1 MMKHAIALTGGIS
14 TGKSTVASILKLYG
28 FEVIDADAI
37 AHDVLQGVAVKVAEI
52 FGEEYVLEG
61 VVDRKK
67 LGGLIFSNSEAKQKL
82 EQLVHPLI
90 REEIMRRAERSEAQG
105 VPYFIDIPLFYE
117 TGAYEIDKVLVVY
130 APREIQLER
139 LVKRDGFCEEEAMK
153 RIDAQMDIEEKRRR
167 ADYVIDNTKDIG
179 YLTEQLE
186 EFRRKIADF

>member
-1 MMKHAIALTGGIS
+1 MKHAIALTGGIS

-37 AHDVLQGVAVKVAEI
+37 AHEVLQSVAGKVAEL
-52 FGEEYVLEG
+52 FGAEYVHDG

-67 LGGLIFSNSEAKQKL
+67 LGGLVFSNPDEKKKL

-90 REEIMRRAERSEAQG
+90 RQEIMRRAERSEVQG

-117 TGAYEIDKVLVVY
+117 TGAYDIDKVLVVY
-130 APREIQLER
+130 ASREIQLER
-139 LVKRDGFCEEEAMK
+139 LVKRDGFSEEEARK
-153 RIDAQMDIEEKRRR
+153 RINAQMDIEEKRKR

>member
-1 MMKHAIALTGGIS
+1 MKHAIALTGGIS

-37 AHDVLQGVAVKVAEI
+37 AHEVLQGVAGKVAEL
-52 FGEEYVLEG
+52 FGDEYVSDG
-61 VVDRKK
+61 TVDRKK
-67 LGGLIFSNSEAKQKL
+67 LGGLVFGDPAAKRKL

-90 REEIMRRAERSEAQG
+90 REEIMRRAERSETQG

-117 TGAYEIDKVLVVY
+117 TGAYDIDTVLVVY
-130 APREIQLER
+130 ATRELQLER
-139 LVKRDGFCEEEAMK
+139 LVKRDGFSEEEARK
-153 RIDAQMDIEEKRRR
+153 RIDSQMDIEEKRRR

-179 YLTEQLE
+179 YLTQQLE

>member
-1 MMKHAIALTGGIS
+1 MKHAIALTGGIS

-37 AHDVLQGVAVKVAEI
+37 AHEVLQSVAGKVSEI
-52 FGEEYVLEG
+52 FGEAYVNEG
-61 VVDRKK
+61 IVDRKR
-67 LGGLIFSNSEAKQKL
+67 LGGLVFSDPEARGKL

-90 REEIMRRAERSEAQG
+90 RQEIMRRAERSEAQG

-117 TGAYEIDKVLVVY
+117 TGAYQISKVLVVY
-130 APREIQLER
+130 APRETQMER
-139 LVKRDGFCEEEAMK
+139 LIKRDGFSEEEARK

-186 EFRRKIADF
+186 ELRRKIATF

>member
-1 MMKHAIALTGGIS
+1 MKHAIALTGGIS

-37 AHDVLQGVAVKVAEI
+37 AHEVLQGVAGEVAEI
-52 FGEEYVLEG
+52 FGDAFVHDG

-67 LGGLIFSNSEAKQKL
+67 LGGLIFSDPGAKRKL

-117 TGAYEIDKVLVVY
+117 TGAYAIDRVLVVY

-139 LVKRDGFCEEEAMK
+139 LIKRDGFSEEEARK
-153 RIDAQMDIEEKRRR
+153 RIDAQMDIEEKRKR
-167 ADYVIDNTKDIG
+167 ADYVIDNTKDLG
-179 YLTEQLE
+179 HLTEQLE
-186 EFRRKIADF
+186 ELRRNIATF

>member
-1 MMKHAIALTGGIS
+1 MKHAIALTGGIS

-37 AHDVLQGVAVKVAEI
+37 AHEVLQHVAGKVAEI
-52 FGEEYVLEG
+52 FGEAYVKDG
-61 VVDRKK
+61 VVDRKR
-67 LGGLIFSNSEAKQKL
+67 LGGLVFSDSEAKQKL

-90 REEIMRRAERSEAQG
+90 RKEIMRRAERSETQG

-117 TGAYEIDKVLVVY
+117 TGAYDIKKVLVVY
-130 APREIQLER
+130 APRETQLER
-139 LVKRDGFCEEEAMK
+139 LVKRDGFSEEEAQK

-179 YLTEQLE
+179 YLTQQLE
-186 EFRRKIADF
+186 AFRRQIADF

>member
-1 MMKHAIALTGGIS
+1 MKHAIALTGGIS

-37 AHDVLQGVAVKVAEI
+37 AHEVLQNVAAKVAEL
-52 FGEEYVLEG
+52 FGNDYVHDG

-67 LGGLIFSNSEAKQKL
+67 LGALIFSNPEEKKKL

-90 REEIMRRAERSEAQG
+90 REEIMRRAERSESQG

-117 TGAYEIDKVLVVY
+117 TGAYTIDKVLVVY
-130 APREIQLER
+130 APRRLQLER
-139 LVKRDGFCEEEAMK
+139 LVKRDGFSEEEATK

-179 YLTEQLE
+179 YLTDQLE
-186 EFRRKIADF
+186 EFRRKLADF

>member
-1 MMKHAIALTGGIS
+1 MKHAIALTGGIS

-37 AHDVLQGVAVKVAEI
+37 AHEVLQGVAGKVAEL
-52 FGEEYVLEG
+52 FGNEYLNDG
-61 VVDRKK
+61 TVDRKK
-67 LGGLIFSNSEAKQKL
+67 LGGLVFSDPAAKKKL

-90 REEIMRRAERSEAQG
+90 REEIMRRAERSETQG

-117 TGAYEIDKVLVVY
+117 TGAYDIDTVLVVY
-130 APREIQLER
+130 ATRELQLER
-139 LVKRDGFCEEEAMK
+139 LVKRDGFSEEEARK
-153 RIDAQMDIEEKRRR
+153 RIDSQMDIEEKRRR

-179 YLTEQLE
+179 YLTQQLE